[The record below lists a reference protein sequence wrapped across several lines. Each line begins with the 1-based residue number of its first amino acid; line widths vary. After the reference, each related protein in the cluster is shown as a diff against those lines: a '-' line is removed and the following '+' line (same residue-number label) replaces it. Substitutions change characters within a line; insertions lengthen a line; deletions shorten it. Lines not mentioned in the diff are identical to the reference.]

1 MFQLHLVH
9 WNRSQYPS
17 PNVAAGN
24 GNGLAVLGLFL
35 EIDEEGHDHPE
46 LAKLIPYLDKIPF
59 KENKAILT
67 ETILPENFLP
77 EIDMKAKDS
86 KEARRFWTYNGSL
99 TTPPLLESVIW
110 VVFQQPMKVSRKQV
124 K

>member
-35 EIDEEGHDHPE
+35 EIDKDGHDHPE

-110 VVFQQPMKVSRKQV
+110 VVFQQPMKVSKKQV

>member
-35 EIDEEGHDHPE
+35 EIDEDGHDHPE

-67 ETILPENFLP
+67 DTILPENFLP
-77 EIDMKAKDS
+77 EIDTKAKDS

-99 TTPPLLESVIW
+99 TTPPLLECVIW
-110 VVFQQPMKVSRKQV
+110 VVFQQPMKVSKKQV